1 MTNEEKAY
9 IAGIIDGEGS
19 IMLIKFHN
27 NQFPS
32 PCVSVASTSIELLNW
47 IKSKTNMRKIISKK
61 NYNLEKHKNSYTYVA
76 KYNDAIYLL
85 KEIEPYLVIEVKK
98 KRAKLIIN
106 EYKNVTPRNGKYSEE
121 MLKAKENFYDKFISI
136 K

>member
-1 MTNEEKAY
+1 MLPEEKAY
-9 IAGIIDGEGS
+9 LAGIIDGEGS
-19 IMLIKFHN
+19 IMLIKFHG

-47 IKSKTNMRKIISKK
+47 IKSKTNMGKIISKK
-61 NYNLEKHKNSYTYVA
+61 NYNLEKHKNSYTYIA
-76 KYNDAIYLL
+76 KYNDAMKILTY
-85 KEIEPYLVIEVKK
+85 IEPYLVINSKK
-98 KRAKLIIN
+98 SRANLIIN